1 MVAFKG
7 NGIQGLSTWRSRQVS
22 LVIVCMQNGNRYIYI
37 YNKLVILRE
46 VVEIK
51 FSGRIRDLFRFS
63 NLFEFSNLSFF
74 TISLR

>member
-37 YNKLVILRE
+37 YIYNKLVIL
-46 VVEIK
+46 K
-51 FSGRIRDLFRFS
+51 LLKS
-63 NLFEFSNLSFF
+63 SF
-74 TISLR
+74 LEE

>member
-22 LVIVCMQNGNRYIYI
+22 LVIVCMQNGNRYI

>member
-37 YNKLVILRE
+37 YKLVILRE

-51 FSGRIRDLFRFS
+51 FSGRIRDLVR
-63 NLFEFSNLSFF
+63 FSNLSF